1 MLRGEQCQEPSTG
14 NLDLGR
20 KLLDACK
27 NGETDEVRD
36 LMQNGAPFT
45 TDWLGTSPLHF
56 AAQYG
61 HKDTAEF
68 LLRSG
73 VSRDTRT
80 KVERTPLH
88 VSSQEGHLEIVALL
102 LMHGADIDARDLLKM
117 TPLHWAVERGHY
129 DVVECL
135 LSNGADLN
143 LLSKFD
149 KTPIDIARDSGRTDM
164 IPLLERCINV
174 TRPRQDNRSTSNT
187 NNSCFAKTRPTVL
200 PNKSNRTAKIVKP
213 IGSVNSNSTA
223 KGNSSSSSSS
233 TSSSSTITA
242 NISKTSVDALKKL
255 LNGTGINLE
264 DGSNNVLTT
273 LAALA
278 DATGQTTGNVI
289 NNNSQIAADALQWL
303 DTHGATSA
311 LEESMFTSAIESGG
325 TVSLTEAGK
334 LALNCVKDSSLSPTT
349 SQQQQ
354 QTSSSSSSSV
364 TTLNNSTKLDPD
376 LEGKVIQIVGELEN
390 NQVTSPIVLL
400 SSNSDGTLTTTTT
413 DQTEPI
419 RIKKIIK
426 TVAGKPISVTNLKT
440 TTNLNSSKLNLIE
453 SNGCKVI
460 SNAVASITS
469 PSTTTTITINHNNN
483 NTTSSPNVNNNI
495 INLNNNNNNNNSNSD
510 KEKERLRKELERTK
524 REAEEYKAQL
534 REKEKEAELYKRQL
548 EVYKSKF
555 KD

>member
-1 MLRGEQCQEPSTG
+1 MLRGEQCQEVSNG

-27 NGETDEVRD
+27 NGETEEVRE
-36 LMQNGAPFT
+36 LMANGAPFT

-56 AAQYG
+56 AAQHG
-61 HKDTAEF
+61 HTDTAEF

-88 VSSQEGHLEIVALL
+88 VSSQEGHLQIVSLL

-135 LSNGADLN
+135 LANGADVN

-149 KTPIDIARDSGRTDM
+149 KTPIDIARDSGRLDM
-164 IPLLERCINV
+164 IPLLEKYINV
-174 TRPRQDNRSTSNT
+174 SRPRQDNRSTSNA
-187 NNSCFAKTRPTVL
+187 NNSCFPKSRPTVL

-213 IGSVNSNSTA
+213 IGSVNTNSTV
-223 KGNSSSSSSS
+223 KGTPTSSS
-233 TSSSSTITA
+233 TSSSSSSTVTA
-242 NISKTSVDALKKL
+242 NLTKTSVDALKKL

-278 DATGQTTGNVI
+278 EATGQTTGNVI
-289 NNNSQIAADALQWL
+289 NNNSQLTAEALQWL
-303 DTHGATSA
+303 DTHGVTTA

-349 SQQQQ
+349 SQ
-354 QTSSSSSSSV
+354 SASSV
-364 TTLNNSTKLDPD
+364 TTLSNSTKLDPD
-376 LEGKVIQIVGELEN
+376 LKGKVIQIVGELDP
-390 NQVTSPIVLL
+390 NQVTAPIVLL
-400 SSNSDGTLTTTTT
+400 SSNSDGTLTEP
-413 DQTEPI
+413 TEPI
-419 RIKKIIK
+419 RIKKIVK
-426 TVAGKPISVTNLKT
+426 AVAGKPFSVTNIK
-440 TTNLNSSKLNLIE
+440 TTNLTNSKLNLE

-460 SNAVASITS
+460 NSAVASITS
-469 PSTTTTITINHNNN
+469 PTTTTISINH
-483 NTTSSPNVNNNI
+483 
-495 INLNNNNNNNNSNSD
+495 NNNNNNNNSDN
-510 KEKERLRKELERTK
+510 EKERLKKELERIK

-534 REKEKEAELYKRQL
+534 REKEKEAELYKKQL
-548 EVYKSKF
+548 EMYKSKY